1 MCKMREK
8 AGQQS
13 QHQGY
18 NIIIRA
24 PWFQSNLHHVME
36 LAILEYEQVAGPL
49 GDKEAIH
56 TKNYYTKMYRLQ
68 SLYNYITTR
77 HIIQNK

>member
-13 QHQGY
+13 QYQGY
-18 NIIIRA
+18 NIRA

-36 LAILEYEQVAGPL
+36 LAILEYDQVAGPL
-49 GDKEAIH
+49 GDKAAIH
-56 TKNYYTKMYRLQ
+56 TIIYYTKMYRLQ
-68 SLYNYITTR
+68 SLYNYIT
-77 HIIQNK
+77 IYVILFKIK